1 MLHVGIWC
9 NTVLQGVILVTWCY
23 PVLLGGRHGVT
34 WCYRLLC
41 GFTRCYRVLHGGAWC
56 YTMLGPFPAP
66 PMFLGKSPGV
76 EVVRARVYL
85 LACTCACLRARF

>member
-1 MLHVGIWC
+1 M
-9 NTVLQGVILVTWCY
+9 
-23 PVLLGGRHGVT
+23 
-34 WCYRLLC
+34 
-41 GFTRCYRVLHGGAWC
+41 LHGGAWC

-85 LACTCACLRARF
+85 LVGTCSCARARVYARVFDVMAFYQV